1 MGLLLSLCLCAGCAA
16 PPAETSGEP
25 GEPAVRQEQDDAV
38 PSGTEQEPE
47 TEPAAEPETEQ
58 EPETEP
64 AAEPGTEQEPEAEPA
79 AEPGADPETEP
90 AAEPAPEGGAESQPA
105 SAPGTLPLEGHI
117 ICLDPGHCVTEEA
130 GKGYREPVSPLS
142 DETKPRYLSGTQG
155 ATLTEEQL
163 NLQVGL
169 KLRDALTALGAEV
182 VMTREVSEIALP
194 NTERCRIANE
204 SGADV
209 HIHIHADGSESK
221 KAHGVSVLIPGG
233 DLLGTPSIVEES
245 ARLGELM
252 VDRVCEATG
261 AKNRGT
267 VPRSDLTGLNFS
279 EIPSVFI
286 EMGFMTNP
294 EEDALLSS
302 GEYQD
307 KIVAGMAESL
317 LDWYGVER

>member
-1 MGLLLSLCLCAGCAA
+1 MHGKGIRLLALLLCLCLCAGCAA
-16 PPAETSGEP
+16 SPAEDTETPAAPSPAQEDP
-25 GEPAVRQEQDDAV
+25 G
-38 PSGTEQEPE
+38 PE
-47 TEPAAEPETEQ
+47 TEPEAAAEPLPPAKPESQAESEDTPQ
-58 EPETEP
+58 PEPEP
-64 AAEPGTEQEPEAEPA
+64 
-79 AEPGADPETEP
+79 
-90 AAEPAPEGGAESQPA
+90 QP
-105 SAPGTLPLEGHI
+105 LPLEGRI

-142 DETKPRYLSGTQG
+142 DETKPRYLSGTRG
-155 ATLTEEQL
+155 ASLTEEQL
-163 NLQVGL
+163 NLQVAL
-169 KLRDALTALGAEV
+169 KLRDALEALGAEV
-182 VMTREVSEIALP
+182 VMTREVSEISLP

-209 HIHIHADGSESK
+209 HVHIHADGSESTS
-221 KAHGVSVLIPGG
+221 ANGVSVLIPDG

-245 ARLGELM
+245 ARLGQLM
-252 VDRVCEATG
+252 VDCVSEATG

-307 KIVAGMAESL
+307 KIVAGMPNSII
-317 LDWYGVER
+317 D

>member
-1 MGLLLSLCLCAGCAA
+1 MHGKGIRLLSLLLCLCLCAGCAA
-16 PPAETSGEP
+16 SPAEDTETPVPPPAQEDP
-25 GEPAVRQEQDDAV
+25 G
-38 PSGTEQEPE
+38 PE
-47 TEPAAEPETEQ
+47 TEPEAAAEPLPPAKPESQAESEDTPQ
-58 EPETEP
+58 PEPEP
-64 AAEPGTEQEPEAEPA
+64 
-79 AEPGADPETEP
+79 
-90 AAEPAPEGGAESQPA
+90 QP
-105 SAPGTLPLEGHI
+105 LPLEGRI

-130 GKGYREPVSPLS
+130 GKGYREPISPLS
-142 DETKPRYLSGTQG
+142 DETKPRYLSGTRG
-155 ATLTEEQL
+155 ASLTEEQL
-163 NLQVGL
+163 NLQVAL
-169 KLRDALTALGAEV
+169 KLRDALEALGAEV
-182 VMTREVSEIALP
+182 VMTREVSEISLP

-209 HIHIHADGSESK
+209 HVHIHADGSESTS
-221 KAHGVSVLIPGG
+221 ANGVSVLIPDG

-245 ARLGELM
+245 ARLGQLM
-252 VDRVCEATG
+252 VDCVSEATG

-307 KIVAGMAESL
+307 KIVAGMANSL
-317 LDWYGVER
+317 MDWYGAER

>member
-1 MGLLLSLCLCAGCAA
+1 MSRHWMHGKGIRLLALLLCLCLCAGCAA
-16 PPAETSGEP
+16 SPAEDTETPVPPPA
-25 GEPAVRQEQDDAV
+25 QED
-38 PSGTEQEPE
+38 PEPE
-47 TEPAAEPETEQ
+47 P
-58 EPETEP
+58 
-64 AAEPGTEQEPEAEPA
+64 EPEAP
-79 AEPGADPETEP
+79 AEPVPP
-90 AAEPAPEGGAESQPA
+90 VKPESQTE
-105 SAPGTLPLEGHI
+105 SETAPPPEPEPEPLPLEGHI

-142 DETKPRYLSGTQG
+142 DETKPRYLSGTRG
-155 ATLTEEQL
+155 ASLTEEQL
-163 NLQVGL
+163 NLQVAL
-169 KLRDALTALGAEV
+169 KLRDALEALGAEV
-182 VMTREVSEIALP
+182 VMTREVSEISLP

-209 HIHIHADGSESK
+209 HVHIHADGSESTS
-221 KAHGVSVLIPGG
+221 ANGVSVLIPDG

-245 ARLGELM
+245 ARLGQLM
-252 VDRVCEATG
+252 VDCVSEATG

-307 KIVAGMAESL
+307 KIVAGMANSL
-317 LDWYGVER
+317 MDWYGTER

>member
-1 MGLLLSLCLCAGCAA
+1 MSRHWMHGKGIRLLSLLLCLCLCAGCAA
-16 PPAETSGEP
+16 SPAEDTETPVPPPA
-25 GEPAVRQEQDDAV
+25 QED
-38 PSGTEQEPE
+38 PEPE
-47 TEPAAEPETEQ
+47 P
-58 EPETEP
+58 
-64 AAEPGTEQEPEAEPA
+64 EPEAP
-79 AEPGADPETEP
+79 AEPVPP
-90 AAEPAPEGGAESQPA
+90 AKPESQTE
-105 SAPGTLPLEGHI
+105 SETAPPPEPEPEPLPLEGRI

-142 DETKPRYLSGTQG
+142 DETKPRYLSGTRG
-155 ATLTEEQL
+155 ASLTEEQL
-163 NLQVGL
+163 NLQVAL
-169 KLRDALTALGAEV
+169 KLRDALEALGAEV
-182 VMTREVSEIALP
+182 VMTREVSEISLP

-209 HIHIHADGSESK
+209 HVHIHADGSESTS
-221 KAHGVSVLIPGG
+221 ANGVSVLIPDG

-245 ARLGELM
+245 ARLGQLM
-252 VDRVCEATG
+252 VDCVSEATG

-307 KIVAGMAESL
+307 KIVAGMANSL
-317 LDWYGVER
+317 MDWYGAER

>member
-1 MGLLLSLCLCAGCAA
+1 MRTAGLLLCLCLCAGCAVPA
-16 PPAETSGEP
+16 PEDAAGP
-25 GEPAVRQEQDDAV
+25 DDP
-38 PSGTEQEPE
+38 PSLEEAAPE
-47 TEPAAEPETEQ
+47 TEPEAAPVPPPPAEPDVQ
-58 EPETEP
+58 PESV
-64 AAEPGTEQEPEAEPA
+64 
-79 AEPGADPETEP
+79 
-90 AAEPAPEGGAESQPA
+90 PAPEPEPE
-105 SAPGTLPLEGHI
+105 PEPLPLEGRI
-117 ICLDPGHCVTEEA
+117 ICLDPGHCVTDEA

-142 DETKPRYLSGTQG
+142 DETKPRYLSGTRG

-163 NLQVGL
+163 NLQVAL
-169 KLRDALTALGAEV
+169 KLRDALEALGAEV
-182 VMTREVSEIALP
+182 VMTREVSEISLP

-209 HIHIHADGSESK
+209 HVHIHADGSESES
-221 KAHGVSVLIPGG
+221 AHGVSVLIPEG
-233 DLLGTPSIVEES
+233 DLLGTPSITEES
-245 ARLGELM
+245 ARLGQLM
-252 VDRVCEATG
+252 VDCVCEATG

-307 KIVAGMAESL
+307 KIVTGMANSL
-317 LDWYGVER
+317 MDWYGVERS

>member
-1 MGLLLSLCLCAGCAA
+1 MSRHWMHGKGIRLLSLLLCLCLCAGCAA
-16 PPAETSGEP
+16 SPAEDTETPVPPPA
-25 GEPAVRQEQDDAV
+25 QED
-38 PSGTEQEPE
+38 PEPE
-47 TEPAAEPETEQ
+47 P
-58 EPETEP
+58 
-64 AAEPGTEQEPEAEPA
+64 EPEAP
-79 AEPGADPETEP
+79 AEPVPP
-90 AAEPAPEGGAESQPA
+90 AKPESQTE
-105 SAPGTLPLEGHI
+105 SETAPPPEPEPQPLPLEGRI

-142 DETKPRYLSGTQG
+142 DETKPRYLSGTRG
-155 ATLTEEQL
+155 ASLTEEQL
-163 NLQVGL
+163 NLQVAL
-169 KLRDALTALGAEV
+169 KLRDALEALGAEV
-182 VMTREVSEIALP
+182 VMTREVSEISLP

-209 HIHIHADGSESK
+209 HVHIHADGSESTS
-221 KAHGVSVLIPGG
+221 ANGVSVLIPDG

-245 ARLGELM
+245 ARLGQLM
-252 VDRVCEATG
+252 VDCVSEATG

-307 KIVAGMAESL
+307 KIVAGMANSL
-317 LDWYGVER
+317 MDWYGAER

>member
-1 MGLLLSLCLCAGCAA
+1 MHGKGIRLLSLLLCLCLCAGCAA
-16 PPAETSGEP
+16 SPAEDTETPAAPPPAQEDP
-25 GEPAVRQEQDDAV
+25 G
-38 PSGTEQEPE
+38 PE
-47 TEPAAEPETEQ
+47 TEPEAAAEPLPPAKPESQAESEDTPQ
-58 EPETEP
+58 PEPEP
-64 AAEPGTEQEPEAEPA
+64 
-79 AEPGADPETEP
+79 
-90 AAEPAPEGGAESQPA
+90 QP
-105 SAPGTLPLEGHI
+105 LPLEGRI

-142 DETKPRYLSGTQG
+142 DETKPRYLSGTRG
-155 ATLTEEQL
+155 ASLTEEQL
-163 NLQVGL
+163 NLQVAL
-169 KLRDALTALGAEV
+169 KLRDALEALGAEV
-182 VMTREVSEIALP
+182 VMTREVSEISLP

-209 HIHIHADGSESK
+209 HVHIHADGSESTS
-221 KAHGVSVLIPGG
+221 ANGVSVLIPDG

-245 ARLGELM
+245 ARLGQLM
-252 VDRVCEATG
+252 VDCVSEATG

-307 KIVAGMAESL
+307 KIVAGMANSL
-317 LDWYGVER
+317 LDWYGAER

>member
-1 MGLLLSLCLCAGCAA
+1 MSRHWMHGKGIRLLSLLLCLCLCAGCAA
-16 PPAETSGEP
+16 SPAEDTETPVPPPA
-25 GEPAVRQEQDDAV
+25 QED
-38 PSGTEQEPE
+38 PEPE
-47 TEPAAEPETEQ
+47 P
-58 EPETEP
+58 
-64 AAEPGTEQEPEAEPA
+64 EPEAP
-79 AEPGADPETEP
+79 AEPVPP
-90 AAEPAPEGGAESQPA
+90 AKPESQTE
-105 SAPGTLPLEGHI
+105 SETAPPPEPEPEPLPLEGHI

-142 DETKPRYLSGTQG
+142 DETKPRYLSGTRG
-155 ATLTEEQL
+155 ASLTEEQL
-163 NLQVGL
+163 NLQVAL
-169 KLRDALTALGAEV
+169 KLRDALEALGAEV
-182 VMTREVSEIALP
+182 VMTREVSEISLP

-209 HIHIHADGSESK
+209 HVHIHADGSESTS
-221 KAHGVSVLIPGG
+221 ANGVSVLIPDG

-245 ARLGELM
+245 ARLGQLM
-252 VDRVCEATG
+252 VDCVSEATG

-307 KIVAGMAESL
+307 KIVAGMANSL
-317 LDWYGVER
+317 MDWYGAER

>member
-1 MGLLLSLCLCAGCAA
+1 MSRHWMHGKGIRLLALLLCLCLCAGCAVS
-16 PPAETSGEP
+16 PAEDTETPAAPSPAQEDP
-25 GEPAVRQEQDDAV
+25 G
-38 PSGTEQEPE
+38 PE
-47 TEPAAEPETEQ
+47 TEPEAAAEPLPPAKPESQAESEDTPQ
-58 EPETEP
+58 PEPEP
-64 AAEPGTEQEPEAEPA
+64 
-79 AEPGADPETEP
+79 
-90 AAEPAPEGGAESQPA
+90 QP
-105 SAPGTLPLEGHI
+105 LPLEGRI

-130 GKGYREPVSPLS
+130 SKGYREPVSPLS
-142 DETKPRYLSGTQG
+142 DETKPRYLSGTRG
-155 ATLTEEQL
+155 ASLTEEQL
-163 NLQVGL
+163 NLQVAL
-169 KLRDALTALGAEV
+169 KLRDALEALGAEV
-182 VMTREVSEIALP
+182 VMTREVSEISLP

-209 HIHIHADGSESK
+209 HVHIHADGSESTS
-221 KAHGVSVLIPGG
+221 ANGVSVLIPDG

-245 ARLGELM
+245 ARLGQLM
-252 VDRVCEATG
+252 VDCVSEATG

-307 KIVAGMAESL
+307 KIVAGMANSL
-317 LDWYGVER
+317 MDWYGAER

>member
-1 MGLLLSLCLCAGCAA
+1 MHGKGIRLLALLLCLCLCAGCAA
-16 PPAETSGEP
+16 SPAEDTETPVPPPA
-25 GEPAVRQEQDDAV
+25 QED
-38 PSGTEQEPE
+38 PEPE
-47 TEPAAEPETEQ
+47 P
-58 EPETEP
+58 
-64 AAEPGTEQEPEAEPA
+64 EPEAP
-79 AEPGADPETEP
+79 AEPVPP
-90 AAEPAPEGGAESQPA
+90 VKPESQTE
-105 SAPGTLPLEGHI
+105 SETAPPPEPEPEPLPLEGHI

-142 DETKPRYLSGTQG
+142 DETKPRYLSGTRG
-155 ATLTEEQL
+155 ASLTEEQL
-163 NLQVGL
+163 NLQVAL
-169 KLRDALTALGAEV
+169 KLRDALEALGAEV
-182 VMTREVSEIALP
+182 VMTREVSEISLP

-209 HIHIHADGSESK
+209 HVHIHADGSESTS
-221 KAHGVSVLIPGG
+221 ANGVSVLIPDG

-245 ARLGELM
+245 ARLGQLM
-252 VDRVCEATG
+252 VDCVSEATG

-307 KIVAGMAESL
+307 KIVAGMANSL
-317 LDWYGVER
+317 MDWYGAER

>member
-1 MGLLLSLCLCAGCAA
+1 MHGKGIRLLSLLLCLCLCAGCAA
-16 PPAETSGEP
+16 SPAEDTETPVPPPA
-25 GEPAVRQEQDDAV
+25 QED
-38 PSGTEQEPE
+38 PEPE
-47 TEPAAEPETEQ
+47 P
-58 EPETEP
+58 
-64 AAEPGTEQEPEAEPA
+64 EPEAP
-79 AEPGADPETEP
+79 AEPVPP
-90 AAEPAPEGGAESQPA
+90 AKPESQTENET
-105 SAPGTLPLEGHI
+105 APPPEPEPEPLPLEGRI

-130 GKGYREPVSPLS
+130 GKGYWEPVSPLS
-142 DETKPRYLSGTQG
+142 DETKPRYLSGTRG
-155 ATLTEEQL
+155 ASLTEEQL
-163 NLQVGL
+163 NLQVAL
-169 KLRDALTALGAEV
+169 KLRDALEALGAEV
-182 VMTREVSEIALP
+182 VMTREVSEISLP

-209 HIHIHADGSESK
+209 HVHIHADGSESTS
-221 KAHGVSVLIPGG
+221 ANGVSVLIPDG

-245 ARLGELM
+245 ARLGQLM
-252 VDRVCEATG
+252 VDCVSEATG

-307 KIVAGMAESL
+307 KIVAGMANSL
-317 LDWYGVER
+317 MDWYGAER

>member
-1 MGLLLSLCLCAGCAA
+1 MSRHWMHGKGIRLLSLLLCLCLCAGCAA
-16 PPAETSGEP
+16 SPAEDTETPVPPPA
-25 GEPAVRQEQDDAV
+25 QED
-38 PSGTEQEPE
+38 PEPE
-47 TEPAAEPETEQ
+47 P
-58 EPETEP
+58 
-64 AAEPGTEQEPEAEPA
+64 EPEAP
-79 AEPGADPETEP
+79 AEPVPP
-90 AAEPAPEGGAESQPA
+90 AKPESQTENET
-105 SAPGTLPLEGHI
+105 APPPEPEPEPLPLEGRI

-142 DETKPRYLSGTQG
+142 DETKPRYLSGTRG
-155 ATLTEEQL
+155 ASLTEEQL
-163 NLQVGL
+163 NLQVAL
-169 KLRDALTALGAEV
+169 KLRDALEALGAEV
-182 VMTREVSEIALP
+182 VMTREVSEISLP

-209 HIHIHADGSESK
+209 HVHIHADGSESTS
-221 KAHGVSVLIPGG
+221 ANGVSVLIPDG

-245 ARLGELM
+245 ARLGQLM
-252 VDRVCEATG
+252 VDCVSEATG

-307 KIVAGMAESL
+307 KIVAGMANSL
-317 LDWYGVER
+317 LDWYGAER

>member
-1 MGLLLSLCLCAGCAA
+1 MHGKGIRLLSLLLCLCLCAGCAA
-16 PPAETSGEP
+16 SPAEDTETPVPPPA
-25 GEPAVRQEQDDAV
+25 QED
-38 PSGTEQEPE
+38 PEPE
-47 TEPAAEPETEQ
+47 P
-58 EPETEP
+58 
-64 AAEPGTEQEPEAEPA
+64 EPEAP
-79 AEPGADPETEP
+79 AEPVPP
-90 AAEPAPEGGAESQPA
+90 AKPESQTENET
-105 SAPGTLPLEGHI
+105 APPPEPEPEPLPLEGRI

-130 GKGYREPVSPLS
+130 SKGYREPVSPLS
-142 DETKPRYLSGTQG
+142 DETKPRYLSGTRG
-155 ATLTEEQL
+155 ASLTEEQL
-163 NLQVGL
+163 NLQVAL
-169 KLRDALTALGAEV
+169 KLRDALEALGAEV
-182 VMTREVSEIALP
+182 VMTREVSEISLP

-209 HIHIHADGSESK
+209 HVHIHADGSESTS
-221 KAHGVSVLIPGG
+221 ANGVSVLIPDG

-245 ARLGELM
+245 ARLGQLM
-252 VDRVCEATG
+252 VDCVSEATG

-307 KIVAGMAESL
+307 KIVAGMANSL
-317 LDWYGVER
+317 MDWYGAER

>member
-1 MGLLLSLCLCAGCAA
+1 MSRHWMHGKGIRLLALLLCLCLCAGCAA
-16 PPAETSGEP
+16 SPAEDTETPVPPPA
-25 GEPAVRQEQDDAV
+25 QED
-38 PSGTEQEPE
+38 PEPE
-47 TEPAAEPETEQ
+47 P
-58 EPETEP
+58 
-64 AAEPGTEQEPEAEPA
+64 EPEAP
-79 AEPGADPETEP
+79 
-90 AAEPAPEGGAESQPA
+90 AEPAPPVKPESQTE
-105 SAPGTLPLEGHI
+105 SETAPPPEPEPEPLPLEGRI

-130 GKGYREPVSPLS
+130 GKGYREPISPLS
-142 DETKPRYLSGTQG
+142 DETKPRYLSGTRG
-155 ATLTEEQL
+155 ASLTEEQL
-163 NLQVGL
+163 NLQVAL
-169 KLRDALTALGAEV
+169 KLRDALEALGAEV
-182 VMTREVSEIALP
+182 VMTREVSEISLP

-209 HIHIHADGSESK
+209 HVHIHADGSESTS
-221 KAHGVSVLIPGG
+221 ANGVSVLIPAG

-245 ARLGELM
+245 ARLGQLM
-252 VDRVCEATG
+252 VDCVSEATG

-307 KIVAGMAESL
+307 KIVAGMANSL
-317 LDWYGVER
+317 MDWYGAER

>member
-1 MGLLLSLCLCAGCAA
+1 MSRHWMHGKGIRLLALLLCLCLCAGCAA
-16 PPAETSGEP
+16 SPAEDTETPVPPPA
-25 GEPAVRQEQDDAV
+25 QED
-38 PSGTEQEPE
+38 PEPE
-47 TEPAAEPETEQ
+47 PEPKAPAEPVPPVKPESQTESETAPPP
-58 EPETEP
+58 EPEPEP
-64 AAEPGTEQEPEAEPA
+64 
-79 AEPGADPETEP
+79 
-90 AAEPAPEGGAESQPA
+90 
-105 SAPGTLPLEGHI
+105 LPLEGHI

-142 DETKPRYLSGTQG
+142 DETKPRYLSGTRG
-155 ATLTEEQL
+155 ASLTEEQL
-163 NLQVGL
+163 NLQVAL
-169 KLRDALTALGAEV
+169 KLRDALEALGAEV
-182 VMTREVSEIALP
+182 VMTREVSEISLP

-209 HIHIHADGSESK
+209 HVHIHADGSESTS
-221 KAHGVSVLIPGG
+221 ANGVSVLIPDG

-245 ARLGELM
+245 ARLGQLM
-252 VDRVCEATG
+252 VDCVSEATG

-307 KIVAGMAESL
+307 KIVAGMANSL
-317 LDWYGVER
+317 MDWYGAER

>member
-1 MGLLLSLCLCAGCAA
+1 MSRHWMHGKGIRLLSLLLCLCLCAGCAA
-16 PPAETSGEP
+16 SPAEDTETPVPPPA
-25 GEPAVRQEQDDAV
+25 QED
-38 PSGTEQEPE
+38 PEPE
-47 TEPAAEPETEQ
+47 P
-58 EPETEP
+58 
-64 AAEPGTEQEPEAEPA
+64 EPEAPA
-79 AEPGADPETEP
+79 EQVPP
-90 AAEPAPEGGAESQPA
+90 AKPESQTENET
-105 SAPGTLPLEGHI
+105 APPPEPEPEPLPLEGRI

-142 DETKPRYLSGTQG
+142 DETKPRYLSGTRG
-155 ATLTEEQL
+155 ASLTEEQL
-163 NLQVGL
+163 NLQVAL
-169 KLRDALTALGAEV
+169 KLRDALEALGAEV
-182 VMTREVSEIALP
+182 VMTREVSEISLP

-209 HIHIHADGSESK
+209 HVHIHADGSESTS
-221 KAHGVSVLIPGG
+221 ANGVSVLIPDG

-245 ARLGELM
+245 ARLGQLM
-252 VDRVCEATG
+252 VDCVSEATG

-307 KIVAGMAESL
+307 KIVAGMANSL
-317 LDWYGVER
+317 MDWYGAER

>member
-1 MGLLLSLCLCAGCAA
+1 MHGKGIRLLSLLLCLCLCAGCAA
-16 PPAETSGEP
+16 SPAEDTETPVPPPA
-25 GEPAVRQEQDDAV
+25 QED
-38 PSGTEQEPE
+38 PEPE
-47 TEPAAEPETEQ
+47 P
-58 EPETEP
+58 
-64 AAEPGTEQEPEAEPA
+64 EPEAP
-79 AEPGADPETEP
+79 AEPVPP
-90 AAEPAPEGGAESQPA
+90 VKPESQTE
-105 SAPGTLPLEGHI
+105 SETAPPPEPEPQPLPLEGRI

-142 DETKPRYLSGTQG
+142 DETKPRYLSGTRG
-155 ATLTEEQL
+155 ASLTEEQL
-163 NLQVGL
+163 NLQVAL
-169 KLRDALTALGAEV
+169 KLRDALEALGAEV
-182 VMTREVSEIALP
+182 VMTREVSEISLP
-194 NTERCRIANE
+194 NTERCRLANE

-209 HIHIHADGSESK
+209 HVHIHADGSESTS
-221 KAHGVSVLIPGG
+221 ANGVSVLIPDG

-245 ARLGELM
+245 ARLGQLM
-252 VDRVCEATG
+252 VDCVSEATG

-307 KIVAGMAESL
+307 KIVAGMANSL
-317 LDWYGVER
+317 MDWYGAER

>member
-1 MGLLLSLCLCAGCAA
+1 MSRHWMHGKGIRLLALLLCLCLCAGCAA
-16 PPAETSGEP
+16 SPAEDTETPVPPPA
-25 GEPAVRQEQDDAV
+25 QED
-38 PSGTEQEPE
+38 PEPE
-47 TEPAAEPETEQ
+47 P
-58 EPETEP
+58 
-64 AAEPGTEQEPEAEPA
+64 EPEAP
-79 AEPGADPETEP
+79 AEPVPP
-90 AAEPAPEGGAESQPA
+90 AKPESQTENET
-105 SAPGTLPLEGHI
+105 APPPEPEPEPLPLEGRI

-130 GKGYREPVSPLS
+130 GKGYREPISPLS
-142 DETKPRYLSGTQG
+142 DETKPRYLSGTRG
-155 ATLTEEQL
+155 ASLTEEQL
-163 NLQVGL
+163 NLQVAL
-169 KLRDALTALGAEV
+169 KLRDALEALGAEV
-182 VMTREVSEIALP
+182 VMTREVSEISLP

-209 HIHIHADGSESK
+209 HVHIHADGSESTS
-221 KAHGVSVLIPGG
+221 ANGVSVLIPDG

-245 ARLGELM
+245 ARLGQLM
-252 VDRVCEATG
+252 VDCVSEATG

-307 KIVAGMAESL
+307 KIVAGMANSL
-317 LDWYGVER
+317 LDWYGAER

>member
-1 MGLLLSLCLCAGCAA
+1 MSRHWMHGKGIRLLALLLCLCLCAGCAA
-16 PPAETSGEP
+16 SPAEDTETPVPPPA
-25 GEPAVRQEQDDAV
+25 QED
-38 PSGTEQEPE
+38 PEPE
-47 TEPAAEPETEQ
+47 P
-58 EPETEP
+58 
-64 AAEPGTEQEPEAEPA
+64 EPEAP
-79 AEPGADPETEP
+79 AEPVPP
-90 AAEPAPEGGAESQPA
+90 AKPESQTE
-105 SAPGTLPLEGHI
+105 SETAPPPEPEPEPLPLEGHI

-142 DETKPRYLSGTQG
+142 DETKPRYLSGTRG
-155 ATLTEEQL
+155 ASLTEEQL
-163 NLQVGL
+163 NLQVAL
-169 KLRDALTALGAEV
+169 KLRDALEALGAEV
-182 VMTREVSEIALP
+182 VMTREVSEISLP

-209 HIHIHADGSESK
+209 HVHIHADGSESTS
-221 KAHGVSVLIPGG
+221 ANGVSVLIPDG

-245 ARLGELM
+245 ARLGQLM
-252 VDRVCEATG
+252 VDCVSEATG

-286 EMGFMTNP
+286 EIGFMTNP

-307 KIVAGMAESL
+307 KIVAGMANSL
-317 LDWYGVER
+317 MDWYGAER

>member
-1 MGLLLSLCLCAGCAA
+1 MSRHWMHGKGIRLLALLLCLCLCAGCAA
-16 PPAETSGEP
+16 SPAEDTETPVPPPAQEDP
-25 GEPAVRQEQDDAV
+25 G
-38 PSGTEQEPE
+38 PE
-47 TEPAAEPETEQ
+47 TEPEAAAEPLPPAKPESQAESEDTPQ
-58 EPETEP
+58 PEPET
-64 AAEPGTEQEPEAEPA
+64 
-79 AEPGADPETEP
+79 
-90 AAEPAPEGGAESQPA
+90 QP
-105 SAPGTLPLEGHI
+105 LPLEGRI

-142 DETKPRYLSGTQG
+142 DETKPRYLSGTRG
-155 ATLTEEQL
+155 ASLTEEQL
-163 NLQVGL
+163 NLQVAL
-169 KLRDALTALGAEV
+169 KLRDALEALGAEV
-182 VMTREVSEIALP
+182 VMTREVSEISLP

-209 HIHIHADGSESK
+209 HVHIHADGSESTS
-221 KAHGVSVLIPGG
+221 ANGVSVLIPDG

-245 ARLGELM
+245 ARLGQLM
-252 VDRVCEATG
+252 VDCVSEATG

-307 KIVAGMAESL
+307 KIVAGMANSL
-317 LDWYGVER
+317 LDWYGAER

>member
-1 MGLLLSLCLCAGCAA
+1 MHGKGIRLLSLLLCLCLCAGCAA
-16 PPAETSGEP
+16 SPAEDTETPVPPPA
-25 GEPAVRQEQDDAV
+25 QED
-38 PSGTEQEPE
+38 PEPE
-47 TEPAAEPETEQ
+47 P
-58 EPETEP
+58 
-64 AAEPGTEQEPEAEPA
+64 EPEAP
-79 AEPGADPETEP
+79 AEPVPP
-90 AAEPAPEGGAESQPA
+90 AKPESQTE
-105 SAPGTLPLEGHI
+105 SETAPPPEPEPEPLPLEGRI

-142 DETKPRYLSGTQG
+142 DETKPRYLSGTRG
-155 ATLTEEQL
+155 ASLTEEQL
-163 NLQVGL
+163 NLQVAL
-169 KLRDALTALGAEV
+169 KLRDALEALGAEV
-182 VMTREVSEIALP
+182 VMTREVSEISLP

-209 HIHIHADGSESK
+209 HVHIHADGSESTS
-221 KAHGVSVLIPGG
+221 ANGVSVLIPDG

-245 ARLGELM
+245 ARLGQLM
-252 VDRVCEATG
+252 VDCVSEATG

-307 KIVAGMAESL
+307 KIVAGMANSL
-317 LDWYGVER
+317 MDWYGAER

>member
-1 MGLLLSLCLCAGCAA
+1 MSRHWMHGKGIRLLALLLCLCLCAGCAA
-16 PPAETSGEP
+16 SPAEDTETPVPPPAQEDPGPEP
-25 GEPAVRQEQDDAV
+25 
-38 PSGTEQEPE
+38 
-47 TEPAAEPETEQ
+47 
-58 EPETEP
+58 
-64 AAEPGTEQEPEAEPA
+64 EPEAP
-79 AEPGADPETEP
+79 
-90 AAEPAPEGGAESQPA
+90 AEPAPPVKPESQTE
-105 SAPGTLPLEGHI
+105 SETAPPPEPEPEPLPLEGRI

-130 GKGYREPVSPLS
+130 GKGYREPISPLS
-142 DETKPRYLSGTQG
+142 DETKPRYLSGTRG
-155 ATLTEEQL
+155 ASLTEEQL
-163 NLQVGL
+163 NLQVAL
-169 KLRDALTALGAEV
+169 KLRDALEALGAEV
-182 VMTREVSEIALP
+182 VMTREVSEISLP

-209 HIHIHADGSESK
+209 HVHIHADGSESTS
-221 KAHGVSVLIPGG
+221 ANGVSVLIPDG

-245 ARLGELM
+245 ARLGQLM
-252 VDRVCEATG
+252 VDCVSEATG

-307 KIVAGMAESL
+307 KIVAGMANSL
-317 LDWYGVER
+317 MDWYGAER

>member
-1 MGLLLSLCLCAGCAA
+1 MHGKGIRLLSLLLCLCLCAGCAA
-16 PPAETSGEP
+16 SPAEDTETPAAPPPAQEDP
-25 GEPAVRQEQDDAV
+25 G
-38 PSGTEQEPE
+38 PE
-47 TEPAAEPETEQ
+47 TEPEAAAEPLPPAKPESQAESEDTPQ
-58 EPETEP
+58 PEPEP
-64 AAEPGTEQEPEAEPA
+64 
-79 AEPGADPETEP
+79 
-90 AAEPAPEGGAESQPA
+90 QP
-105 SAPGTLPLEGHI
+105 LPLEGRI

-130 GKGYREPVSPLS
+130 GKGYREPISPLS
-142 DETKPRYLSGTQG
+142 DETKPRYLSGTRG
-155 ATLTEEQL
+155 ASLTEEQL
-163 NLQVGL
+163 NLQVAL
-169 KLRDALTALGAEV
+169 KLRDALEALGAEV
-182 VMTREVSEIALP
+182 VMTREVSEISLP

-209 HIHIHADGSESK
+209 HVHIHADGSESTS
-221 KAHGVSVLIPGG
+221 ANGVSVLIPDG

-252 VDRVCEATG
+252 VNRVCETTG

-307 KIVAGMAESL
+307 KIVAGMANSL
-317 LDWYGVER
+317 MDWYGAER

>member
-1 MGLLLSLCLCAGCAA
+1 MHGKGIRLLSLLLCLCLCAGCAA
-16 PPAETSGEP
+16 SPAEDTETPAAPPPAQEDP
-25 GEPAVRQEQDDAV
+25 G
-38 PSGTEQEPE
+38 PE
-47 TEPAAEPETEQ
+47 TEPEAAAEPLPPAKPESQAESEDTPQ
-58 EPETEP
+58 PEPEP
-64 AAEPGTEQEPEAEPA
+64 
-79 AEPGADPETEP
+79 
-90 AAEPAPEGGAESQPA
+90 QP
-105 SAPGTLPLEGHI
+105 LPLEGRI

-130 GKGYREPVSPLS
+130 GKGYREPISPLS
-142 DETKPRYLSGTQG
+142 DETKPRYLSGTRG
-155 ATLTEEQL
+155 ASLTEEQL
-163 NLQVGL
+163 NLQVAL
-169 KLRDALTALGAEV
+169 KLRDALEALGAEV
-182 VMTREVSEIALP
+182 VMTREVSEISLP

-209 HIHIHADGSESK
+209 HVHIHADGSESTS
-221 KAHGVSVLIPGG
+221 ANGVSVLIPDG

-245 ARLGELM
+245 ARLGQLM
-252 VDRVCEATG
+252 VDCVSEATG

-307 KIVAGMAESL
+307 KIVAGMANSL
-317 LDWYGVER
+317 LDWYGAER

>member
-1 MGLLLSLCLCAGCAA
+1 MSRHWMHGKGIRLLALLLCLCLCAGCAA
-16 PPAETSGEP
+16 SPAEDTETTVPPPA
-25 GEPAVRQEQDDAV
+25 QED
-38 PSGTEQEPE
+38 PEPE
-47 TEPAAEPETEQ
+47 P
-58 EPETEP
+58 
-64 AAEPGTEQEPEAEPA
+64 EPEAP
-79 AEPGADPETEP
+79 AEPVPP
-90 AAEPAPEGGAESQPA
+90 AKPESQTENET
-105 SAPGTLPLEGHI
+105 APPPEPEPEPLPLEGRI

-130 GKGYREPVSPLS
+130 GKGYREPISPLS
-142 DETKPRYLSGTQG
+142 DETKPRYLSGTRG
-155 ATLTEEQL
+155 ASLTEEQL
-163 NLQVGL
+163 NLQVAL
-169 KLRDALTALGAEV
+169 KLRDALEALGAEV
-182 VMTREVSEIALP
+182 VMTREVSEISLP

-209 HIHIHADGSESK
+209 HVHIHADGSESTS
-221 KAHGVSVLIPGG
+221 ANGVSVLIPDG

-245 ARLGELM
+245 ARLGQLM
-252 VDRVCEATG
+252 VDCVSEATG

-307 KIVAGMAESL
+307 KIVAGMANSL
-317 LDWYGVER
+317 MDWYGAER

>member
-1 MGLLLSLCLCAGCAA
+1 MHGKGIRLLALLLCLCLCAGCAA
-16 PPAETSGEP
+16 SPAEDTETPVPPPA
-25 GEPAVRQEQDDAV
+25 QED
-38 PSGTEQEPE
+38 PEPE
-47 TEPAAEPETEQ
+47 P
-58 EPETEP
+58 
-64 AAEPGTEQEPEAEPA
+64 EPEAP
-79 AEPGADPETEP
+79 AEPVPP
-90 AAEPAPEGGAESQPA
+90 AKPESQTE
-105 SAPGTLPLEGHI
+105 SETAPPPEPEPEPLPLEGRI

-142 DETKPRYLSGTQG
+142 DETKPRYLSGTRG
-155 ATLTEEQL
+155 ASLTEEQL
-163 NLQVGL
+163 NLQVAL
-169 KLRDALTALGAEV
+169 KLRDALEALGAEV
-182 VMTREVSEIALP
+182 VMTREVSEISLP

-209 HIHIHADGSESK
+209 HVHIHADGSESTS
-221 KAHGVSVLIPGG
+221 ANGVSVLIPDG

-245 ARLGELM
+245 ARLGQLM
-252 VDRVCEATG
+252 VDCVSEATG

-307 KIVAGMAESL
+307 KIVAGMANSL
-317 LDWYGVER
+317 MDWYGAER

>member
-1 MGLLLSLCLCAGCAA
+1 MSRHWMHGKGIRLLALLLCLCLCAGCAA
-16 PPAETSGEP
+16 SPAEDTETPVPPPA
-25 GEPAVRQEQDDAV
+25 QED
-38 PSGTEQEPE
+38 PEPE
-47 TEPAAEPETEQ
+47 P
-58 EPETEP
+58 
-64 AAEPGTEQEPEAEPA
+64 EPEAP
-79 AEPGADPETEP
+79 AEPVPP
-90 AAEPAPEGGAESQPA
+90 VKPESQTE
-105 SAPGTLPLEGHI
+105 SETAPPPEPEPEPLPLEGRI

-142 DETKPRYLSGTQG
+142 DETKPRYLSGTRG
-155 ATLTEEQL
+155 ASLTEEQL
-163 NLQVGL
+163 NLQVAL
-169 KLRDALTALGAEV
+169 KLRDALEALGAEV
-182 VMTREVSEIALP
+182 VMTREVSEISLP

-209 HIHIHADGSESK
+209 HVHIHADGSESTS
-221 KAHGVSVLIPGG
+221 ANGVSVLIPDG

-245 ARLGELM
+245 ARLGQLM
-252 VDRVCEATG
+252 VDCVSEATG

-307 KIVAGMAESL
+307 KIVAGMANSL
-317 LDWYGVER
+317 LDWYGAER

>member
-1 MGLLLSLCLCAGCAA
+1 MSRHWMHGKGIRLLALLLCLCLCAGCAA
-16 PPAETSGEP
+16 SPAEDTETPVPPPA
-25 GEPAVRQEQDDAV
+25 QED
-38 PSGTEQEPE
+38 PEPE
-47 TEPAAEPETEQ
+47 P
-58 EPETEP
+58 
-64 AAEPGTEQEPEAEPA
+64 EPEAP
-79 AEPGADPETEP
+79 AEPVPP
-90 AAEPAPEGGAESQPA
+90 VKPESQTE
-105 SAPGTLPLEGHI
+105 SETAPPPEPEPEPLPLEGHI

-142 DETKPRYLSGTQG
+142 DETKPRYLSGTRG
-155 ATLTEEQL
+155 ASLTEEQL
-163 NLQVGL
+163 NLQVAL
-169 KLRDALTALGAEV
+169 KLRDALEALGAEV
-182 VMTREVSEIALP
+182 VMTREVSEISLP
-194 NTERCRIANE
+194 NTERCRIDNE

-209 HIHIHADGSESK
+209 HVHIHADGSESTS
-221 KAHGVSVLIPGG
+221 ANGVSVLIPDG

-245 ARLGELM
+245 ARLGQLM
-252 VDRVCEATG
+252 VDCVSEATG

-307 KIVAGMAESL
+307 KIVAGMANSL
-317 LDWYGVER
+317 LDWYGAER

>member
-1 MGLLLSLCLCAGCAA
+1 MHGKGIRLLSLLLCLCLCAGCAA
-16 PPAETSGEP
+16 SPAEDTETPAAPPPAQEDP
-25 GEPAVRQEQDDAV
+25 G
-38 PSGTEQEPE
+38 PE
-47 TEPAAEPETEQ
+47 TEPEAAAEPLPPAKPESQAESEDTPQ
-58 EPETEP
+58 PEPEP
-64 AAEPGTEQEPEAEPA
+64 
-79 AEPGADPETEP
+79 
-90 AAEPAPEGGAESQPA
+90 QP
-105 SAPGTLPLEGHI
+105 LPLEGRI

-142 DETKPRYLSGTQG
+142 DETKPRYLSGTRG
-155 ATLTEEQL
+155 ASLTEEQL
-163 NLQVGL
+163 NLQVAL
-169 KLRDALTALGAEV
+169 KLRDALAALGAEV
-182 VMTREVSEIALP
+182 VMTREVSEISLP

-209 HIHIHADGSESK
+209 HVHIHADGSESTS
-221 KAHGVSVLIPGG
+221 ANGVSVLIPDG

-245 ARLGELM
+245 ARLGQLM
-252 VDRVCEATG
+252 VDCVSEATG

-307 KIVAGMAESL
+307 KIVAGMANSL
-317 LDWYGVER
+317 MDWYGAER

>member
-1 MGLLLSLCLCAGCAA
+1 MSRHWMHGKGIRLLSLLLCLCLCAGCAA
-16 PPAETSGEP
+16 SPAEDTETPVPPPA
-25 GEPAVRQEQDDAV
+25 QED
-38 PSGTEQEPE
+38 PEPE
-47 TEPAAEPETEQ
+47 P
-58 EPETEP
+58 
-64 AAEPGTEQEPEAEPA
+64 EPEAP
-79 AEPGADPETEP
+79 AEPVPP
-90 AAEPAPEGGAESQPA
+90 VKPESQTE
-105 SAPGTLPLEGHI
+105 SETAPPPEPEPEPLPLEGHI

-142 DETKPRYLSGTQG
+142 DETKPRYLSGTRG
-155 ATLTEEQL
+155 ASLTEEQL
-163 NLQVGL
+163 NLQVAL
-169 KLRDALTALGAEV
+169 KLRDALEALGAEV
-182 VMTREVSEIALP
+182 VMTREVSEISLP

-209 HIHIHADGSESK
+209 HVHIHADGSESTS
-221 KAHGVSVLIPGG
+221 ANGVSVLIPDG

-245 ARLGELM
+245 ARLGQLM
-252 VDRVCEATG
+252 VDCVSEATG

-307 KIVAGMAESL
+307 KIVAGMANSL
-317 LDWYGVER
+317 MDWYGAER